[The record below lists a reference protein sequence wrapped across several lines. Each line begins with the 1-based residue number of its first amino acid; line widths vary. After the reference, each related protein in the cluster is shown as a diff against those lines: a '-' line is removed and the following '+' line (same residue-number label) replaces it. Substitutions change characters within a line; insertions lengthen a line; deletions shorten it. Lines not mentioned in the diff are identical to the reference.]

1 MKVKIYQTTST
12 GNGYYFDMWKEISN
26 DLPFYS
32 VLEGTKYMYLIA
44 IPSSIDPTNIFQ
56 KYDVETL
63 EPEEKDFDDDKF
75 NSSYQITITY
85 GGEDYYILE
94 KPFKYCHN
102 INCIKVN
109 DDGYPVDENNVIIEG
124 TQKLYPVNHG
134 NPYYHEPIRIA
145 INMIKKLQHQTQHQ

>member
-12 GNGYYFDMWKEISN
+12 GNGYYFDMWKELSN

-32 VLEGTKYMYLIA
+32 VLEGTKYMYLVA

-56 KYDVETL
+56 KYGVDTL
-63 EPEEKDFDDDKF
+63 EPVEKDFDDDKF
-75 NSSYQITITY
+75 NSSYQI
-85 GGEDYYILE
+85 GRYILE
-94 KPFKYCHN
+94 KPFILCHN
-102 INCIKVN
+102 INGIQVN
-109 DDGYPVDENNVIIEG
+109 DDGYPIDENNKIIEG